1 MLSKK
6 IKIEDIEKFLSEN
19 PSFFIEHPQILQSL
33 KFPSLKKKNN
43 LGNKVVSFK
52 DWLINNLRFEKE
64 GLIENAK
71 YNYLTQKKI
80 HQAVISIINKNNL
93 KEFLKYLNIE
103 LPKLFHLE
111 IINIVCTKKELSSK
125 YNLIFLEEKEV
136 DKYYR
141 LNNHFIMDAVDN
153 RNILYKNAEK
163 KIYSNAIF
171 SLNIKSLDFFP
182 LLIFASTD
190 KHFVSNRAYDLILFL
205 SKIIQFKLGKLFK

>member
-6 IKIEDIEKFLSEN
+6 IKIKDIEKFLSEN
-19 PSFFIEHPQILQSL
+19 PNFFIEQPQILEGL
-33 KFPSLKKKNN
+33 KFPSLKKNN
-43 LGNKVVSFK
+43 GLENKVVSFK

-80 HQAVISIINKNNL
+80 HQAVISIINTNDL
-93 KEFLKYLNIE
+93 KEFFNYLNNE

-111 IINIVCTKKELSSK
+111 IVNVVCTKKELSSK

-136 DKYYR
+136 NKTYR
-141 LNNHFIMDAVDN
+141 LNNHFIMDAVDD
-153 RNILYKNAEK
+153 RSILYKNIKK

-171 SLNIKSLDFFP
+171 SLNIKSLKFFP

-190 KHFVSNRAYDLILFL
+190 KHFISNRAYDLILFL
-205 SKIIQFKLGKLFK
+205 SKIIQFKLSKLF

>member
-6 IKIEDIEKFLSEN
+6 IKIKDIEKFLSEN
-19 PSFFIEHPQILQSL
+19 PNFFIEQPQILEGL
-33 KFPSLKKKNN
+33 KFPSLKKNN
-43 LGNKVVSFK
+43 GLENKVVSFK

-80 HQAVISIINKNNL
+80 HQAVISIINTNDL
-93 KEFLKYLNIE
+93 KEFFNYLNNE

-111 IINIVCTKKELSSK
+111 IVNVVCTKKELSSK

-136 DKYYR
+136 DKTYR
-141 LNNHFIMDAVDN
+141 LNNHFIMDAVDD
-153 RNILYKNAEK
+153 RSILYKNITK

-171 SLNIKSLDFFP
+171 SLNIKSLKFFP

-205 SKIIQFKLGKLFK
+205 SKIIQFKLEKIFL

>member
-1 MLSKK
+1 MLGKK
-6 IKIEDIEKFLSEN
+6 IKIKDIEKFLSEN
-19 PSFFIEHPQILQSL
+19 PNFFIEQPQILEGL
-33 KFPSLKKKNN
+33 KFPSLKKNN
-43 LGNKVVSFK
+43 GLENKVVSFK

-80 HQAVISIINKNNL
+80 HQAVISIINTNDL
-93 KEFLKYLNIE
+93 KEFFNYLNNE

-111 IINIVCTKKELSSK
+111 TVNVVCTKKELSSK

-136 DKYYR
+136 DKTYR
-141 LNNHFIMDAVDN
+141 LNNHFIMDAVDD
-153 RNILYKNAEK
+153 RSILYKNITK

-171 SLNIKSLDFFP
+171 SLNIKSLKFFP

-190 KHFVSNRAYDLILFL
+190 KHFISNRAYDLILFL
-205 SKIIQFKLGKLFK
+205 SKIIQFKLSKLF

>member
-33 KFPSLKKKNN
+33 KFPSLKKNN
-43 LGNKVVSFK
+43 SIGNKVVSFK

-141 LNNHFIMDAVDN
+141 LNNHFIMDAVDDQK
-153 RNILYKNAEK
+153 ILYKNAKK

-171 SLNIKSLDFFP
+171 SLDIKSLDFFP

-190 KHFVSNRAYDLILFL
+190 EHFVSNRAYDLILFL
-205 SKIIQFKLGKLFK
+205 SKIIQFKLGKLY

>member
-6 IKIEDIEKFLSEN
+6 IKIKDIEKFLSEN
-19 PSFFIEHPQILQSL
+19 PNFFIEQPQILEGL
-33 KFPSLKKKNN
+33 KFPSLKKNN
-43 LGNKVVSFK
+43 GLENKVVSFK

-80 HQAVISIINKNNL
+80 HQAVISIINTNDL
-93 KEFLKYLNIE
+93 KEFFNYLNNE

-111 IINIVCTKKELSSK
+111 IVNVVCTKKELSSK

-136 DKYYR
+136 DKTYR
-141 LNNHFIMDAVDN
+141 LNNHFIMDAVDD
-153 RNILYKNAEK
+153 RSILYKNITK

-171 SLNIKSLDFFP
+171 SLNIKSLKFFP

-205 SKIIQFKLGKLFK
+205 SKIIQFKLRKLY

>member
-19 PSFFIEHPQILQSL
+19 PSFFIEHPQILESL
-33 KFPSLKKKNN
+33 KFPSLKKNN
-43 LGNKVVSFK
+43 SLGNKVVSFK

-153 RNILYKNAEK
+153 GTILYKNTKK

-171 SLNIKSLDFFP
+171 SLNIKSLHFFP

-205 SKIIQFKLGKLFK
+205 SKIIQFKLGKLF

>member
-141 LNNHFIMDAVDN
+141 LNNHFIMDAVDDQK
-153 RNILYKNAEK
+153 ILYKNAKK

-171 SLNIKSLDFFP
+171 SLDIKSLDFFP

-190 KHFVSNRAYDLILFL
+190 EHFVSNRAYDLILFL
-205 SKIIQFKLGKLFK
+205 SKIIQFKLGKLY

>member
-6 IKIEDIEKFLSEN
+6 IKIKDIEKFLSEN
-19 PSFFIEHPQILQSL
+19 PNFFIEQPQILEDL
-33 KFPSLKKKNN
+33 KFPALKKNN
-43 LGNKVVSFK
+43 GLENKVVSFK

-80 HQAVISIINKNNL
+80 HQAVISIINTNDL
-93 KEFLKYLNIE
+93 KEFFNYLNNE

-111 IINIVCTKKELSSK
+111 TVNVVCTKKELSSK

-136 DKYYR
+136 NKTYR
-141 LNNHFIMDAVDN
+141 LNNHFIMDAVDD
-153 RNILYKNAEK
+153 RSILYKNIKK

-171 SLNIKSLDFFP
+171 SLNIKSLKFFP

-190 KHFVSNRAYDLILFL
+190 KHFISNRAYDLILFL
-205 SKIIQFKLGKLFK
+205 SKIIQFKLSKLF

>member
-6 IKIEDIEKFLSEN
+6 IKIKDIEKFLFEN
-19 PSFFIEHPQILQSL
+19 PNFFIEQPQVLEGL
-33 KFPSLKKKNN
+33 KFPSLKKKNSFE
-43 LGNKVVSFK
+43 NKVVSFK
-52 DWLINNLRFEKE
+52 DWLINNLRFEKK

-80 HQAVISIINKNNL
+80 HQAVISIINTNDL
-93 KEFLKYLNIE
+93 KEFFNYLNYE

-111 IINIVCTKKELSSK
+111 IVNVVCTNKELSSK

-136 DKYYR
+136 DKTYR
-141 LNNHFIMDAVDN
+141 LNNHFIMDAVDDETV
-153 RNILYKNAEK
+153 LYKNVKK

-171 SLNIKSLDFFP
+171 SLNIKSLRFFP

-190 KHFVSNRAYDLILFL
+190 KHFVSNKAYDLILFL
-205 SKIIQFKLGKLFK
+205 SKIIQFKLGKLYK

>member
-6 IKIEDIEKFLSEN
+6 IKIKDIEKFLSEN
-19 PSFFIEHPQILQSL
+19 PNFFIEQPQILEGL
-33 KFPSLKKKNN
+33 KFPSLKKNN
-43 LGNKVVSFK
+43 GLENKVVSFK

-80 HQAVISIINKNNL
+80 HQAVISIINTNDL
-93 KEFLKYLNIE
+93 KEFFNYLNNE

-111 IINIVCTKKELSSK
+111 IVNVVCTKKELSSK

-136 DKYYR
+136 DKTYR
-141 LNNHFIMDAVDN
+141 LNNHFIMDAVDD
-153 RNILYKNAEK
+153 RSILYKNIKK

-171 SLNIKSLDFFP
+171 SLNIKSLKFFP

-205 SKIIQFKLGKLFK
+205 SKIIQFKLGKLF

>member
-33 KFPSLKKKNN
+33 KFPSLKKNN
-43 LGNKVVSFK
+43 SIGNKVVSFK

-141 LNNHFIMDAVDN
+141 LNNHFIMDAVDDQK
-153 RNILYKNAEK
+153 ILYKNAKK

-171 SLNIKSLDFFP
+171 SLDIKSLDFFP

-190 KHFVSNRAYDLILFL
+190 EHFVSNRAYDLILFL
-205 SKIIQFKLGKLFK
+205 SKIIQFKLGKLF

>member
-33 KFPSLKKKNN
+33 KFPSLKKNN
-43 LGNKVVSFK
+43 SIGNKVVSFK

-141 LNNHFIMDAVDN
+141 LNNHFIMDAVDDQK
-153 RNILYKNAEK
+153 ILYKNAKK

-205 SKIIQFKLGKLFK
+205 SKIIQFKLGKFF

>member
-19 PSFFIEHPQILQSL
+19 PSFFIEHPQILKSL
-33 KFPSLKKKNN
+33 KFPSLKKNN
-43 LGNKVVSFK
+43 SLGNKVVSFK

-136 DKYYR
+136 NKYYR
-141 LNNHFIMDAVDN
+141 LNNHFIMDAVDD
-153 RNILYKNAEK
+153 RKILYKNVKK

-205 SKIIQFKLGKLFK
+205 SKIIQFKLGKLY

>member
-6 IKIEDIEKFLSEN
+6 IKIEDIKKFLSEN
-19 PSFFIEHPQILQSL
+19 PSFFIENPNLLKDLQ
-33 KFPSLKKKNN
+33 FPSLKKNS

-141 LNNHFIMDAVDN
+141 LNNHFIMDAVDD
-153 RNILYKNAEK
+153 RRILYKNVKE

-205 SKIIQFKLGKLFK
+205 SKIIQFKLGKFF

>member
-6 IKIEDIEKFLSEN
+6 IKIKDIEKFLSEN
-19 PSFFIEHPQILQSL
+19 PNFFIEQPQILEGL
-33 KFPSLKKKNN
+33 KFPSLKKNN
-43 LGNKVVSFK
+43 GLENKVVSFK

-141 LNNHFIMDAVDN
+141 LNNHFIMDAVDD
-153 RNILYKNAEK
+153 RRILYKNFKE

-205 SKIIQFKLGKLFK
+205 SKVIQFKLGKIF

>member
-6 IKIEDIEKFLSEN
+6 IKIKDIEKFLSEN
-19 PSFFIEHPQILQSL
+19 PNFFIEQPQILEGL
-33 KFPSLKKKNN
+33 KFPTLKKNSG
-43 LGNKVVSFK
+43 LENKIVSFK

-64 GLIENAK
+64 GRIENAK

-80 HQAVISIINKNNL
+80 HQAVISIINTNDL
-93 KEFLKYLNIE
+93 KEFFNYLNNE

-111 IINIVCTKKELSSK
+111 TVNVVCTKKELSSK

-136 DKYYR
+136 NKTYR
-141 LNNHFIMDAVDN
+141 LNNHFIMDAVDD
-153 RNILYKNAEK
+153 RSILYKNIKK

-171 SLNIKSLDFFP
+171 SLNIKSLKFFP

-205 SKIIQFKLGKLFK
+205 SKIIQFKLRKLY

>member
-33 KFPSLKKKNN
+33 KFPSLKKKNSI
-43 LGNKVVSFK
+43 GNKVVSFK

-93 KEFLKYLNIE
+93 KELLKYLNIE

-141 LNNHFIMDAVDN
+141 LNNHFIMDAVDDQK
-153 RNILYKNAEK
+153 ILYKNAKK

-171 SLNIKSLDFFP
+171 SLDIKSLDFFP

-190 KHFVSNRAYDLILFL
+190 EHFVSNRAYDLILFL
-205 SKIIQFKLGKLFK
+205 SKIIQFKLGKLY

>member
-6 IKIEDIEKFLSEN
+6 IKIKDIEKFLSEN
-19 PSFFIEHPQILQSL
+19 PNFFIEQPQILEGL
-33 KFPSLKKKNN
+33 KFPSLKKNN
-43 LGNKVVSFK
+43 GLENKVVSFK

-80 HQAVISIINKNNL
+80 HQAVISIINTNDL
-93 KEFLKYLNIE
+93 KEFFNYLNNE
-103 LPKLFHLE
+103 LPELFHLE
-111 IINIVCTKKELSSK
+111 IVNVVCTKKELSSK

-136 DKYYR
+136 EKTYR
-141 LNNHFIMDAVDN
+141 LNKHFIMDAVDD
-153 RNILYKNAEK
+153 RSILYKNINK

-171 SLNIKSLDFFP
+171 CLNIKSLKFFP
-182 LLIFASTD
+182 LLIFASND

-205 SKIIQFKLGKLFK
+205 SKIIQFKLRKLY

>member
-33 KFPSLKKKNN
+33 KFPSLKKNN
-43 LGNKVVSFK
+43 SIGNKVVSFK

-141 LNNHFIMDAVDN
+141 LNNHFIMDAVDDQK
-153 RNILYKNAEK
+153 ILYKNAKK

-171 SLNIKSLDFFP
+171 SLDIKSLDFFP

-205 SKIIQFKLGKLFK
+205 SKIIQFKLGIFF

>member
-19 PSFFIEHPQILQSL
+19 PSFFLEHPHILQSL
-33 KFPSLKKKNN
+33 KFPSLKKNN
-43 LGNKVVSFK
+43 SLGNKVVSFK
-52 DWLINNLRFEKE
+52 DWLINNLRFEKDS
-64 GLIENAK
+64 LIENAK
-71 YNYLTQKKI
+71 HNYLTQKKI

-93 KEFLKYLNIE
+93 KEFLKYLNVE

-136 DKYYR
+136 DKYYH
-141 LNNHFIMDAVDN
+141 LNNHFIMDAVDDQK
-153 RNILYKNAEK
+153 ILYKNAKK

-190 KHFVSNRAYDLILFL
+190 KHFVSNRAHDLILFL
-205 SKIIQFKLGKLFK
+205 SKIIQFKLGKLF

>member
-6 IKIEDIEKFLSEN
+6 IKIKDIEKFLSEN

-33 KFPSLKKKNN
+33 KFPSLKKKNSI
-43 LGNKVVSFK
+43 GNKVVSFK

-125 YNLIFLEEKEV
+125 YNLIFLEQKEV

-141 LNNHFIMDAVDN
+141 LNNHFIMDAVDDQK
-153 RNILYKNAEK
+153 ILYKNAKK

-171 SLNIKSLDFFP
+171 SLDIKSLDFFP

-190 KHFVSNRAYDLILFL
+190 EHFVSNRAYDLILFL
-205 SKIIQFKLGKLFK
+205 SKIVQFKLGKLY

>member
-33 KFPSLKKKNN
+33 KFPSLKKKNSI
-43 LGNKVVSFK
+43 GNKVVSFK

-141 LNNHFIMDAVDN
+141 LNNHFIMDAVDD
-153 RNILYKNAEK
+153 RRILYKNVKE

-171 SLNIKSLDFFP
+171 SLDIKSLDFFP

-205 SKIIQFKLGKLFK
+205 SKIIQFKLGKLF